1 MEMGGKYVSRL
12 NEQSKRCN
20 DCGNSG
26 RYWTSLNAQFNTSNL
41 YGNSGNFDIELYDIS
56 KLTKDKGNLCICL
69 MELQLHQKVS
79 IVSGNDGS

>member
-1 MEMGGKYVSRL
+1 MEMGGKYVRRL

-41 YGNSGNFDIELYDIS
+41 YGNSGNFDIEL
-56 KLTKDKGNLCICL
+56 
-69 MELQLHQKVS
+69 
-79 IVSGNDGS
+79 